1 MTSKERVLAAMA
13 HQKPDRVPVD
23 YWASAQVNQTLMEH
37 FGLSDYESLL
47 CKLGVDFRVVRP
59 RYAGPE
65 LKDAGGQPVG
75 LFGVRSRG
83 TYSAAVSNVPLKD
96 ATTVK
101 EIEDYPFPSPDWYD
115 YSGVVEECKKYSEY
129 AVVGGEWSPFF
140 CTACSM
146 MSMENLL
153 IAMAWYPK
161 VVECLHTKIVDFFY
175 EVSKRQFEA
184 AQGKVARRQEGEGA
198 RWQKSK
204 MDIFFMGDDYGMQ
217 KGLIMSLEMW
227 RKFIKPHLVKLF
239 DLAKSY
245 GLKVMLHC
253 CGSIVDIIPDL
264 IDIGLD
270 ALDPIQV
277 RAAGMR
283 AEHLAREFGKD
294 LVFHGSIDTQQTLPN
309 GTPADVAAEVKSRIE
324 VFGNGFIC
332 APSQVFLP
340 DIPVENIIALYET
353 AVMY

>member
-1 MTSKERVLAAMA
+1 MTSKERALAAMA
-13 HQKPDRVPVD
+13 HQKFDRVPVD
-23 YWASAQVNQTLMEH
+23 YWAHGEVNKTLMEH
-37 FGLSDYESLL
+37 FGLEDYESLL

-65 LKDAGGQPVG
+65 LKDNGGQPVG

-101 EIEDYPFPSPDWYD
+101 EIEDYPFPRPDWYD
-115 YSGVVEECKKYSEY
+115 YSGVAEECEKYSEY
-129 AVVGGEWSPFF
+129 AVVGGAWSPFF

-146 MSMENLL
+146 MSMESLL

-175 EVSKRQFEA
+175 EVSRRQFEA
-184 AQGKVARRQEGEGA
+184 AQGLPSNEVKG
-198 RWQKSK
+198 K

-227 RKFIKPHLVKLF
+227 RKFIKPHLVRLF

-245 GLKVMLHC
+245 ELKVMLHC

-277 RAAGMR
+277 RATGMD
-283 AEHLAREFGKD
+283 AEYLAREFGKD

-309 GTPADVAAEVKSRIE
+309 GTPADVAAEVKSRLE

-353 AVMY
+353 AAEESS

>member
-1 MTSKERVLAAMA
+1 MTSKERALAAMA
-13 HQKPDRVPVD
+13 HQKVDRVPVD
-23 YWASAQVNQTLMEH
+23 YWAHAQVNQTLLEH

-65 LKDAGGQPVG
+65 LKDDNGQPVG

-115 YSGVVEECKKYSEY
+115 YSGVAKECEKQSEY
-129 AVVGGEWSPFF
+129 AVVGGAWSPFF

-146 MSMENLL
+146 MSMESLL
-153 IAMAWYPK
+153 VAMAWYPK

-175 EVSKRQFEA
+175 EVSRRQFEA
-184 AQGKVARRQEGEGA
+184 AQGK
-198 RWQKSK
+198 
-204 MDIFFMGDDYGMQ
+204 MDIFFLGDDYGMQ

-227 RKFIKPHLVKLF
+227 RKFIKPHLVRLF

-245 GLKVMLHC
+245 GLTVMLHC

-264 IDIGLD
+264 IDIGMD

-277 RAAGMR
+277 RAAGMD
-283 AEHLAREFGKD
+283 AERLAREFGKD

-309 GTPADVAAEVKSRIE
+309 GTPADVAAEVKSRVE

-353 AVMY
+353 ATGASS

>member
-1 MTSKERVLAAMA
+1 MTSKERVYKAIA
-13 HQKPDRVPVD
+13 HQTPDRVPVD
-23 YWASAQVNQTLMEH
+23 YWAQGQVNQTLMEH

-47 CKLGVDFRVVRP
+47 GVLGVDFRVVRP
-59 RYAGPE
+59 HYVGAE
-65 LKDAGGQPVG
+65 LKDADEQPVN

-101 EIEDYPFPSPDWYD
+101 EIEDHPFPSPDWYD
-115 YSGVVEECKKYSEY
+115 YSGVDDECEKYPEY
-129 AVVGGEWSPFF
+129 AVVGGAWSPFF

-146 MSMENLL
+146 MSMESLL
-153 IAMAWYPK
+153 VAMAWYPE

-175 EVSKRQFEA
+175 EVSRRQFEA
-184 AQGKVARRQEGEGA
+184 AQGK
-198 RWQKSK
+198 
-204 MDIFFMGDDYGMQ
+204 MDIFFLGDDYGMQ

-227 RKFIKPHLVKLF
+227 RKFIKPHLARLF
-239 DLAKSY
+239 DLAKSFD
-245 GLKVMLHC
+245 LKVMLHS

-270 ALDPIQV
+270 VLDPVQV
-277 RAAGMR
+277 RAESMD
-283 AEHLAREFGKD
+283 AEFLGREFGKD

-309 GTPADVAAEVKSRIE
+309 GTPADVAAEVKSRMDT
-324 VFGNGFIC
+324 FGNGFIC

-353 AVMY
+353 AGAMNNAECAQNL

>member
-1 MTSKERVLAAMA
+1 MTSKERSLAAMA
-13 HQKPDRVPVD
+13 HQKSDRVPVD
-23 YWASAQVNQTLMEH
+23 YWAHAEVNKSLMEH
-37 FGLSDYESLL
+37 FGLQDYESLL
-47 CKLGVDFRVVRP
+47 CQLGVDFRVVRP

-65 LKDAGGQPVG
+65 LKDESGQPVS

-96 ATTVK
+96 ATTVE

-115 YSGVVEECKKYSEY
+115 YSSVAEECEKYAEY
-129 AVVGGEWSPFF
+129 AVVGGAWSPFF

-146 MSMENLL
+146 MSMEKLL

-175 EVSKRQFEA
+175 EVSRRQFES
-184 AQGKVARRQEGEGA
+184 ARG
-198 RWQKSK
+198 K
-204 MDIFFMGDDYGMQ
+204 MDIFFMGDDYGTQ
-217 KGLIMSLEMW
+217 KGLIMSLQMW
-227 RKFIKPHLVKLF
+227 RRFVKPHLARLF

-245 GLKVMLHC
+245 GLMVMLHC

-277 RAAGMR
+277 RAAGM
-283 AEHLAREFGKD
+283 EPEFLAREFGRD

-309 GTPADVAAEVKSRIE
+309 GTSADVVAEVKSRIE

-340 DIPVENIIALYET
+340 DIPVENIIVLYET
-353 AVMY
+353 AVEESS